1 MNTEFYTQL
10 YKRDII
16 RVTEELK
23 KYPDD
28 QSLWE
33 VLPGTTNS
41 GGNLLQHLI
50 GNLKTF
56 VGNPFGQLNYER
68 NRDAEFNSRL
78 FTKEE
83 LIIEFNQLSAVI
95 GDAIST
101 LTDQALN
108 ESYPAEIKVV
118 NDVQTVEYV
127 LIHLLAHLSY
137 HTGQINYH
145 RRYFTTLKG

>member
-1 MNTEFYTQL
+1 MKTEFYTQL
-10 YKRDII
+10 YKRDLK
-16 RVTEELK
+16 RVTEELE

-28 QSLWE
+28 NSLWE

-56 VGNPFGQLNYER
+56 VGNPYGHINYER
-68 NRDAEFNSRL
+68 NRDAEFNARL

-83 LIIEFNQLSAVI
+83 LILEFKQLSDSIA
-95 GDAIST
+95 DAIST
-101 LTDQALN
+101 LTAEALTEN
-108 ESYPAEIKVV
+108 YPAEIKVV
-118 NDVQTVEYV
+118 NDEQSVEYV
-127 LIHLLAHLSY
+127 LIHLFAHLSY

-145 RRYFTTLKG
+145 RRYITAKE